1 MSKNQYQ
8 KKNRLKNYARVSSLA
23 IQMGLII
30 AGGAYLGDYLDSY
43 KANQVPIFTIVFSLL
58 AIAAALYLSFKDITK
73 K

>member
-1 MSKNQYQ
+1 M
-8 KKNRLKNYARVSSLA
+8 KKFLIGFAYLCIYTTP